1 MYRNL
6 IHSLSYMHSLICRGK
21 GVVTDG
27 ELRAIA
33 NGAHVMTRTA
43 PIIEQSNGA
52 QETAN
57 DRAYLKEA
65 QKIDDQIEEMYVFLM
80 NLEIV

>member
-1 MYRNL
+1 MYKNL

-27 ELRAIA
+27 ELQAIA
-33 NGAHVMTRTA
+33 QGAHVMTQTA

-57 DRAYLKEA
+57 DRAYMQEA
-65 QKIDDQIEEMYVFLM
+65 QKIDDQIEEMFVFLTS
-80 NLEIV
+80 LEIV

>member
-27 ELRAIA
+27 ELQAIA
-33 NGAHVMTRTA
+33 QGAHVMTQTA

-57 DRAYLKEA
+57 DKAYLQEA
-65 QKIDDQIEEMYVFLM
+65 RKIDEQIEDMTIFLM
-80 NLEIV
+80 SLEIV

>member
-1 MYRNL
+1 MYKNL

-27 ELRAIA
+27 ELQTIA
-33 NGAHVMTRTA
+33 QGAHVMTHTA

-57 DRAYLKEA
+57 DRAYLQEA

>member
-1 MYRNL
+1 MYKNL

-21 GVVTDG
+21 GVVSDKA
-27 ELRAIA
+27 LQDIA
-33 NGAHVMTRTA
+33 QGAHVMTQTA
-43 PIIEQSNGA
+43 PVIEQSNGA

-57 DRAYLKEA
+57 DKAYLKEA
-65 QKIDDQIEEMYVFLM
+65 QKIDQQIEEMTIFLL

>member
-1 MYRNL
+1 MYKNL

-21 GVVTDG
+21 GVVSDKA
-27 ELRAIA
+27 LQDIA
-33 NGAHVMTRTA
+33 KGAHVMTQTA
-43 PIIEQSNGA
+43 PVIEQSNGA

-57 DRAYLKEA
+57 DKAYLQEA
-65 QKIDDQIEEMYVFLM
+65 QKIDQQIEEMTIFLL